1 MRQIQPADEADA
13 ETIATAIAALRE
25 ARRLLGDARARM
37 AAKAVARALKSAEGA
52 ARHVRHRIARS
63 QP

>member
-1 MRQIQPADEADA
+1 MRLIQPAAEADA
-13 ETIATAIAALRE
+13 ETIASAIAALRE
-25 ARRLLGDARARM
+25 ARRLLRDAKARM

-63 QP
+63 KP